1 MYQTLTVSG
10 QTEVCDGVL
19 SLVMYGSEMA
29 RASQPGQFLM
39 VKSWNEEVPF
49 LMRPIS
55 INSVDREKGTI
66 TLLYK
71 VVGEGT
77 TLMSHLKE
85 GDSVQVIGPLGH
97 GFPIPENARRAAV
110 IGRGMGI
117 APLRFLVE
125 ECVSCGIE
133 VYAYLSAK
141 QESFLFHAELF
152 RSMGVTVRETTNPYA
167 NVTDFFAEDLQNVEF
182 DVAYSCGSN
191 RLGQR
196 MTQLHRQYGFPTYIS
211 LEEHMACG
219 IGACKGCVCKAHT
232 QNNNDPSYVRVC
244 KEGPVFDVERV
255 ME

>member
-1 MYQTLTVSG
+1 MYQSLTVSG

-117 APLRFLVE
+117 APPAIPGGGVRQLRYRGVCLSFCQAGELLVP
-125 ECVSCGIE
+125 CG
-133 VYAYLSAK
+133 
-141 QESFLFHAELF
+141 
-152 RSMGVTVRETTNPYA
+152 TVPLHGRDGAGDYQSLRQR
-167 NVTDFFAEDLQNVEF
+167 DGFFAEDLQNVEF

-196 MTQLHRQYGFPTYIS
+196 MTQLHRQYGFPAYIS

>member
-85 GDSVQVIGPLGH
+85 GDSVQVIAPLGH

-117 APLRFLVE
+117 APL
-125 ECVSCGIE
+125 
-133 VYAYLSAK
+133 
-141 QESFLFHAELF
+141 
-152 RSMGVTVRETTNPYA
+152 
-167 NVTDFFAEDLQNVEF
+167 
-182 DVAYSCGSN
+182 
-191 RLGQR
+191 
-196 MTQLHRQYGFPTYIS
+196 
-211 LEEHMACG
+211 
-219 IGACKGCVCKAHT
+219 
-232 QNNNDPSYVRVC
+232 
-244 KEGPVFDVERV
+244 
-255 ME
+255 